1 MSREP
6 TSAMNLTSA
15 AGGHRVSPDT
25 SRRNSLSLVL
35 SLLHHQG
42 VMSRAELTRK
52 TGFNRSTISALIVQL
67 TELGMVYESAPSGE
81 QRVGRP
87 SPEVHPDQA
96 IAALAVNP
104 EVDAVTIGLVGLG
117 GNVIKKIRF
126 ETERIPTAREAANI
140 AAAVIAGMRTELD
153 SSYRITGV
161 GIAVPGLVST
171 AEGVVRHAPHLGWE
185 DEPIAAMLA
194 DATGFPSRAAND
206 ASLGAQA
213 EFIFGAGAGLRNLIY
228 LNGGASGIGG
238 GIIANGALLTGA
250 GGYAGELGHTF
261 VRTDG
266 QLCHCGARGCL
277 ETEVAQSRLFE
288 LLGRSGGEVSQL
300 EEALKIATDPD
311 VHVEVLRQLGY
322 LAIALRNVINVFNP
336 EAIVL
341 DGFLGVIHSHSPT
354 TPESTA
360 APGSTAANEP
370 MAGPAGQVLVSR
382 AALGSDLLMIGA
394 AELAFAGLL
403 SDPAGYSRTHTCP

>member
-1 MSREP
+1 VTREP
-6 TSAMNLTSA
+6 KSAMNLDSA
-15 AGGHRVSPDT
+15 AGGHQVSPDT
-25 SRRNSLSLVL
+25 SRRNSLSLLL
-35 SLLHHQG
+35 SILHHHG
-42 VMSRAELTRK
+42 VLSRAELTRRS
-52 TGFNRSTISALIVQL
+52 GFNRSTISALIGQL

-81 QRVGRP
+81 QGVGRP
-87 SPEVHPDQA
+87 SPEVHADQA
-96 IAALAVNP
+96 LAALAVNP

-126 ETERIPTAREAANI
+126 QTEHIPTAREAVNI
-140 AAAVIAGMRTELD
+140 AAAVVAGMRTELD
-153 SSYRITGV
+153 TSYRITGV

-171 AEGVVRHAPHLGWE
+171 KEGVVRLAPHLRWE
-185 DEPIAAMLA
+185 NEPIAAMLT
-194 DATGFPSRAAND
+194 DAIGFPSRAAND

-213 EFIFGAGAGLRNLIY
+213 EFIFGAGAGLGNLIY

-238 GIIANGALLTGA
+238 GIIANGRLLTGA

-266 QLCHCGARGCL
+266 QPCHCGARGCL

-288 LLGRSGGEVSQL
+288 LLGLSGGDVDQL

-311 VHVEVLRQLGY
+311 VHLEVLRQLGY
-322 LAIALRNVINVFNP
+322 LAIALRNVVNVFNP

-341 DGFLGVIHSHSPT
+341 DGFLGVIHALFPK
-354 TPESTA
+354 EL
-360 APGSTAANEP
+360 GSAVASEP
-370 MAGPAGQVLVSR
+370 MAGPAAQVLVSR

-394 AELAFAGLL
+394 AELAFASLL
-403 SDPAGYSRTHTCP
+403 ADPAGYSKGHSHP